1 LVELGFRG
9 LVLEAALGMRTL
21 QTSNS
26 LAALGKVAQEAVAE
40 ISEMRLAQT
49 PTLEQA
55 VAALAG
61 TPLMDTSRAAM
72 AALASA

>member
-26 LAALGKVAQEAVAE
+26 LAELGKVAQEAVVE
-40 ISEMRLAQT
+40 ISEMRLVQT

-61 TPLMDTSRAAM
+61 TPLMDTFRAAM
-72 AALASA
+72 AVLVSA